1 LFAGC
6 CVQVVLIFRSL
17 LLLLLSSA
25 FPLSSGWKGGL
36 TTAAA
41 VALQKIS
48 DLEMYQSHKITSLL
62 PDAAAA
68 VTTTMATRTTRTT

>member
-1 LFAGC
+1 
-6 CVQVVLIFRSL
+6 

-25 FPLSSGWKGGL
+25 FPLSSGWKDGL

-41 VALQKIS
+41 VALQKSS

-62 PDAAAA
+62 PDPAAAA
-68 VTTTMATRTTRTT
+68 ATTTAATRTARTTW